1 MFMKREYLRPAVR
14 LVECHPAKF
23 LAAGSGPTKS
33 TMGVGENN
41 EENIDDTSEPNP
53 GARETGGIRWWDDQ
67 E

>member
-1 MFMKREYLRPAVR
+1 MFVKREYLRPAVR

-33 TMGVGENN
+33 TMDDDE
-41 EENIDDTSEPNP
+41 IDDTSEPNP
-53 GARETGGIRWWDDQ
+53 GARETGGIRWWNEQ